1 MDKKAP
7 LHGVGHDGGGPTI
20 LLVEDRLSVVRL
32 LAVGFE
38 YLGLTLNPVFNSAA
52 SLLEAL
58 QRDSFPD
65 VDLFLIDIKLPDGD
79 GVELAQK
86 LRAAGEK
93 RPIALTSAWAP
104 PQRGVLTQLDAV
116 YVSKPFHLPRLAREL
131 QYLAAAGR
139 SRRKIQPAMSA

>member
-1 MDKKAP
+1 MDEKA
-7 LHGVGHDGGGPTI
+7 LLYGARHSQNGPTI

-52 SLLEAL
+52 SLIEAL
-58 QRDSFPD
+58 RNNSFPD

-79 GVELAQK
+79 GVELART
-86 LRAAGEK
+86 LRAGGET
-93 RPIALTSAWAP
+93 RPIALASAWAP
-104 PQRGVLTQLDAV
+104 PRRVVLTELDAV

-131 QYLAAAGR
+131 QYLAAAGP
-139 SRRKIQPAMSA
+139 SRRRGQPAMSA